1 MMNNALPYYSYD
13 DLQSFI
19 IETFTSLREPYM
31 VWADLARRAVQGYP
45 FDGEKLIEIQS
56 VINARRAQLRQ
67 AIILASEFFDDEQ
80 LVQLRAQ
87 ARMSKSAWNLHKKP
101 GEINLKNGFKL
112 ISY

>member
-1 MMNNALPYYSYD
+1 MMNNAQPYSHD

-31 VWADLARRAVQGYP
+31 AWADLARRAVQGYP

-56 VINARRAQLRQ
+56 FINDRRSQLRQ
-67 AIILASEFFDDEQ
+67 ALILASEFFDDQQ
-80 LVQLRAQ
+80 LIQLRNQ
-87 ARMSKSAWNLHKKP
+87 ARMSKSAWNSHKKP

>member
-1 MMNNALPYYSYD
+1 MMNYALPSSND

-19 IETFTSLREPYM
+19 IETFTSLREPYLA
-31 VWADLARRAVQGYP
+31 WTDLARSAVRGLP
-45 FDGEKLIEIQS
+45 FDSEKLVELQEL
-56 VINARRAQLRQ
+56 INARRAQLRQ

-80 LVQLRAQ
+80 LVQLRNQ
-87 ARMSKSAWNLHKKP
+87 ARMSKCAWNSHKKP